1 MHRALLPDGIGCG
14 EEAVTFRDGVDI
26 EQEAD
31 MFAAYLLM
39 PLDD

>member
-14 EEAVTFRDGVDI
+14 ERAVTFRDGVDV

-31 MFAAYLLM
+31 TFAAYLLM